1 MADITPPVHLRL
13 RKTFGEATEHI
24 ALRAALTAS
33 HLLGLATG
41 THLRRLRAE
50 RDALVQLQAS
60 LEEAELRARLATEAL
75 EILGARFARLPERRR
90 PHFSPGQRFR
100 ILEIKNLLGWSAH
113 QAARVFLVCPDTI
126 LNWEAVA
133 DPETA
138 TAGSTVKP
146 VPPLRRAADVV
157 RALAG
162 RMAAL
167 GFGGQDLV
175 ARILARAGWKVS
187 ARSAGRYR
195 SERLP
200 PPSPA
205 PAWPKPTR
213 PVVARFVH
221 HVWMMDVSVVHQF
234 LGPDLFMAAVFDA
247 FSRAP
252 LALDVRDR
260 RPTASAMRRLLRATA
275 RVFGPPKYLITDLG
289 GEFTGRLFR
298 KAVCRLG
305 SVQRFGSK
313 ENLYATARLERFWRT
328 LKENARLYRFG
339 LPLTL
344 SDLEGRLALAL
355 FHYIFFRPH
364 EGLGGATP
372 AETFLGRQ
380 PACRRAVEP
389 PRGRPGE
396 ETGGPPFAFGYLD
409 PAHRRFPVLTQAA

>member
-1 MADITPPVHLRL
+1 LEGTTVADITPPVHLRL
-13 RKTFGEATEHI
+13 RKAFGEATERI

-75 EILGARFARLPERRR
+75 EILGARFAKLPERRR
-90 PHFSPGQRFR
+90 PYFSPGQQ
-100 ILEIKNLLGWSAH
+100 NLLGWSAH
-113 QAARVFLVCPDTI
+113 ETARVFLVCSNTI
-126 LNWEAVA
+126 FNWEAVA

-138 TAGSTVKP
+138 TVGSTVQP
-146 VPPLRRAADVV
+146 VPPLRRAADVA
-157 RALAG
+157 RALTG

-187 ARSAGRYR
+187 ARSVGRYR
-195 SERLP
+195 RERLP
-200 PPSPA
+200 PPPSQA
-205 PAWPKPTR
+205 PARPKSTG
-213 PVVARFVH
+213 PVVANFIH

-252 LALDVRDR
+252 LALEVCDR
-260 RPTASAMRRLLRATA
+260 GATASGMARLLRAAA
-275 RVFGPPKYLITDLG
+275 RAFGPPKYLITDLG
-289 GEFTGRLFR
+289 GEFTGEAFQ
-298 KAVCRLG
+298 KAVRRLG
-305 SVQRFGSK
+305 IVQRFGSK

-328 LKENARLYRFG
+328 LKQSARLYCFG

-344 SDLEGRLALAL
+344 CDLEERLALAL
-355 FHYIFFRPH
+355 LHYVCFRPH

-372 AETFLGRQ
+372 AETFLSSQ

-396 ETGGPPFAFGYLD
+396 ETDGPPFTVGYVD
-409 PAHRRFPVLTQAA
+409 PAHRRFPVLTPAA

>member
-13 RKTFGEATEHI
+13 RKAFGEATEHI
-24 ALRAALTAS
+24 ALRAALTAA

-50 RDALVQLQAS
+50 GDALVQLQAS

-113 QAARVFLVCPDTI
+113 EAARVFLVCSNTI

-138 TAGSTVKP
+138 TVGSTVKP
-146 VPPLRRAADVV
+146 APPLRRAADVA

-187 ARSAGRYR
+187 ARSVGRYR
-195 SERLP
+195 REWLP
-200 PPSPA
+200 PPPSQA
-205 PAWPKPTR
+205 PDRPRPTR
-213 PVVARFVH
+213 PVVANFIH

-234 LGPDLFMAAVFDA
+234 LGPAALQLMAMN
-247 FSRAP
+247 SP
-252 LALDVRDR
+252 
-260 RPTASAMRRLLRATA
+260 
-275 RVFGPPKYLITDLG
+275 
-289 GEFTGRLFR
+289 
-298 KAVCRLG
+298 
-305 SVQRFGSK
+305 
-313 ENLYATARLERFWRT
+313 
-328 LKENARLYRFG
+328 
-339 LPLTL
+339 
-344 SDLEGRLALAL
+344 
-355 FHYIFFRPH
+355 
-364 EGLGGATP
+364 
-372 AETFLGRQ
+372 
-380 PACRRAVEP
+380 
-389 PRGRPGE
+389 
-396 ETGGPPFAFGYLD
+396 
-409 PAHRRFPVLTQAA
+409 